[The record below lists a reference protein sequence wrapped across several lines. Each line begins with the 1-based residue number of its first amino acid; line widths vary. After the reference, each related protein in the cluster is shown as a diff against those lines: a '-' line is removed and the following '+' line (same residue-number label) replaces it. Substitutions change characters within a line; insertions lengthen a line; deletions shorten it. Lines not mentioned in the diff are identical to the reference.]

1 MVTLVSISYI
11 FKVFIGV
18 AVAFVGEGG
27 AIIFIDKGSLAIG
40 GRSFKT
46 AEAGVNGRD
55 LRQRLI
61 TYELKGPLVLIN
73 SLISISNYSI
83 GLSL

>member
-1 MVTLVSISYI
+1 MTLVSINYI
-11 FKVFIGV
+11 FKAFIEG
-18 AVAFVGEGG
+18 AVAFISKGG
-27 AIIFIDKGSLAIG
+27 TVIFIDKGSLAIKEKL
-40 GRSFKT
+40 FKI
-46 AEAGVNGRD
+46 AKAKVNRYN

-61 TYELKGPLVLIN
+61 IYKLKSPLVLIN